1 MTLNEEKEGQWNYLA
16 VKKLSALLPGI
27 TLTHEGD
34 FYFLNYLY
42 SFQNRK

>member
-1 MTLNEEKEGQWNYLA
+1 MILNEEKEGQWHYLV

-27 TLTHEGD
+27 TSTDEGD

-42 SFQNRK
+42 SFKNRK